1 MINPIETEVLVVGAG
16 PVGLTLAI
24 DLAQRGV
31 KVTVAE
37 MRTAGEPPNGLSN
50 VVSARSM
57 EAIARS
63 DAAAAGKYTFLVA
76 KRSASGSS
84 NNAQNGAFILRAGR
98 EEILTTLVLDRSAV
112 GNYHAELSLQTDS
125 GNATCTAP

>member
-1 MINPIETEVLVVGAG
+1 MPFTPAIECTIRTEVSDGFLR
-16 PVGLTLAI
+16 L
-24 DLAQRGV
+24 
-31 KVTVAE
+31 
-37 MRTAGEPPNGLSN
+37 
-50 VVSARSM
+50 

-63 DAAAAGKYTFLVA
+63 DAAAAGEYTFLVA